1 MRKKN
6 VPSNAKEWFDY
17 ALFYCSNRET
27 SRPRL
32 YDYLKRKLKSFT
44 KDFNLGE
51 EYAQQSVT
59 DIEKALDEC
68 ERLKVIDHE
77 RFAGMLVREY
87 ARRGK
92 GKRYVDQKL
101 KEKGLKDEIQK
112 IEIDPEEEFQRAVQ
126 LAEKS
131 LERSNIRKLDDAYA
145 IKTKVLQR
153 LMSNGFDLSIS
164 KKAIEQALKNSP
176 RSGK

>member
-6 VPSNAKEWFDY
+6 VPSTPKEWFDY
-17 ALFYCSNRET
+17 ALFYCSKRET

-32 YDYLKRKLKSFT
+32 QAYLQRKLKTFSKT
-44 KDFNLGE
+44 FNLGE
-51 EYAQQSVT
+51 EAEQKALL
-59 DIEKALDEC
+59 DIEHALTEC

-101 KEKGLKDEIQK
+101 REKGLKEEIIK
-112 IEIDPEEEFQRAVQ
+112 VEIDPEAEFERALA
-126 LAEKS
+126 LAEKT
-131 LERSNIRKLDDAYA
+131 LGRTNIRKIEDSFKM
-145 IKTKVLQR
+145 KTKVLQK
-153 LMSNGFDLSIS
+153 LMSSGFDLSLA
-164 KKAIEQALKNSP
+164 KKAIDQAWKNSD
-176 RSGK
+176 RSEK